1 MSIVLE
7 MRDKN
12 NGFSTSNAARHARD
26 TRLSKVPRRVA
37 RGMITVHVVGTVGL
51 YFQKSFNFFS
61 TVNDRLTDYYLFNKN
76 KIGI

>member
-1 MSIVLE
+1 VSIVLE

-37 RGMITVHVVGTVGL
+37 RGMITVHLAGTVTL
-51 YFQKSFNFFS
+51 EHSL
-61 TVNDRLTDYYLFNKN
+61 NDQNTLNVSLLKENSLA
-76 KIGI
+76 KI